1 VRRAYERG
9 FWDLLGVFL
18 SGPKGKPKA
27 PWMKGK
33 IKYIPLNERF

>member
-1 VRRAYERG
+1 VRRAYESW

-27 PWMKGK
+27 PWDEGREDK
-33 IKYIPLNERF
+33 IHSLE